1 MRYQIT
7 SVLHFGM
14 FDTIIQFRAQ
24 ALSRKAGPNG
34 RRGQYGFGKTVLIAV
49 DHRPARH
56 IREALASG
64 IRPIVEPESW
74 QVFG

>member
-1 MRYQIT
+1 MRRWRYQIT
-7 SVLHFGM
+7 SVLPFGM
-14 FDTIIQFRAQ
+14 FDTVVQFRAQ
-24 ALSRKAGPNG
+24 RLSG
-34 RRGQYGFGKTVLIAV
+34 RFGRTVLIAV
-49 DHRPARH
+49 DHRPARD

>member
-1 MRYQIT
+1 VRYQIT
-7 SVLHFGM
+7 SVLPFGM

-24 ALSRKAGPNG
+24 PLTG
-34 RRGQYGFGKTVLIAV
+34 RFGHTVLIAV
-49 DHRPARH
+49 DHRPARA

-74 QVFG
+74 QVWA